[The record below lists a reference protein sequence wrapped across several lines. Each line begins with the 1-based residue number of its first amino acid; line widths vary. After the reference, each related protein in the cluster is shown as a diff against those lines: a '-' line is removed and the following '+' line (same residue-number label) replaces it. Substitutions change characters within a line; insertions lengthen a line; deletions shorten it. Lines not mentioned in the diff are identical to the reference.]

1 MILYKIRFKGAFKD
15 SIFVLA
21 KDFNEAGE
29 KSKESYRYEEIES
42 IEVVASE
49 KAQTLIP

>member
-21 KDFNEAGE
+21 KDFNEAE
-29 KSKESYRYEEIES
+29 KKSKEKYFHEQIENIEI
-42 IEVVASE
+42 VASE
-49 KAQTLIP
+49 EAQTLIP

>member
-29 KSKESYRYEEIES
+29 KSKESYIYEKIES